1 VTPATDEEVLAA
13 AALVMSGPPTDT
25 TSATGPS
32 PSPSPGPSSSP
43 SPGPSPGLD
52 ATVSTV
58 ADEVRFTFLKQRFI
72 VENKFDGDKLLP
84 KQRAFM
90 TAMNILPVMASI
102 DEKELVKVLENIV
115 NNKNCRSDSW
125 IGLSVKCG
133 PIRTLLNTLADRLW
147 VYLAKDP
154 DILSRQARLA
164 TGAVGGPAGSVPGSL
179 SPEGKSLPSG
189 IPPGGHPFDPE
200 NDTIITIKLPLRSL
214 YESAFGPSLLTM
226 FEDSDAGKEIRT
238 TRLRNIGSEA
248 SNATRNTRGDMR
260 QANNQLINELY
271 TVVNDELKPSS
282 EQTPEQMTIDK
293 MRENI
298 IIMLMVLQS
307 DTPNNINEL
316 KDHYSRTITAVL
328 ETTHS
333 AGIASPELLNK
344 VGKILATIVNFK
356 FNPENEDKPFIDVL
370 QSNTRSSTISGNK
383 ESSSLPSASST
394 ISESKES
401 SSSSSAS
408 STLESPEL
416 IDTKARILYM
426 IINIIYSGDDIDIAT
441 KQAIL
446 EKLREIKYITYNN
459 IQEYKAK
466 ILAYIQKVFSSIPN
480 KGTVSKKLHDISDI
494 LSPNYK

>member
-1 VTPATDEEVLAA
+1 
-13 AALVMSGPPTDT
+13 
-25 TSATGPS
+25 
-32 PSPSPGPSSSP
+32 
-43 SPGPSPGLD
+43 
-52 ATVSTV
+52 
-58 ADEVRFTFLKQRFI
+58 
-72 VENKFDGDKLLP
+72 
-84 KQRAFM
+84 
-90 TAMNILPVMASI
+90 
-102 DEKELVKVLENIV
+102 
-115 NNKNCRSDSW
+115 
-125 IGLSVKCG
+125 
-133 PIRTLLNTLADRLW
+133 
-147 VYLAKDP
+147 
-154 DILSRQARLA
+154 
-164 TGAVGGPAGSVPGSL
+164 
-179 SPEGKSLPSG
+179 
-189 IPPGGHPFDPE
+189 
-200 NDTIITIKLPLRSL
+200 
-214 YESAFGPSLLTM
+214 M
-226 FEDSDAGKEIRT
+226 FEDSDAGKKIKT
-238 TRLRNIGSEA
+238 IRLRNIGSEA
-248 SNATRNTRGDMR
+248 SNATKNTREDMQ

-344 VGKILATIVNFK
+344 VGKILATIENFK

-383 ESSSLPSASST
+383 ESSSLPSASSTISESKESSSSSSASST